1 MIWEWERTAARSLFA
16 LCKAT
21 RSHFH
26 REGSMQRW
34 DENGHS
40 HSAVQQ
46 EHCRGQLC
54 WARKRSAMHG
64 QHSWEQPRVTVAH
77 WWPRTTTRHPNSS
90 SSRPQP
96 LRKKGL
102 LWNESV
108 KYREIQVSF
117 SDTQSTA
124 WLVRLT
130 WGNGTG
136 PATLIRQSP
145 WDRGISFKAVL
156 RVGWRCHLSHR
167 KNCPRLPGKI
177 VKRQQRFP

>member
-1 MIWEWERTAARSLFA
+1 MGWKWSQPLSCTAGA
-16 LCKAT
+16 LQRPALLSKKTLCNAWAAFL
-21 RSHFH
+21 RAAQSHC
-26 REGSMQRW
+26 STL
-34 DENGHS
+34 
-40 HSAVQQ
+40 V
-46 EHCRGQLC
+46 
-54 WARKRSAMHG
+54 
-64 QHSWEQPRVTVAH
+64 
-77 WWPRTTTRHPNSS
+77 PRTTTRHPNSS